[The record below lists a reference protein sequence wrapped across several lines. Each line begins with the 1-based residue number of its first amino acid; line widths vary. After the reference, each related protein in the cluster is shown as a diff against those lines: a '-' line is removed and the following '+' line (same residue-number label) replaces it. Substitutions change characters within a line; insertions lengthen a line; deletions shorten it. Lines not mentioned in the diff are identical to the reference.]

1 MSAEGPSRIDGVCA
15 ALAARLGMA
24 ADDLVPLA
32 DTGLAHD
39 HVVIAD
45 SGTLARIPKQSQM
58 DLAAEENLIYQAA
71 CFERAGA
78 SGHTPRLHDVLAPD
92 AALPMGAL
100 IVDRIEGRPL
110 RLPDDL
116 TTMAECLAAIHAL
129 PLPED
134 SIRAP
139 LKNPPDSLADTF
151 TEILAQSAYIGMAG
165 LHPESEAQ
173 IREELQAAGRT
184 LAGRDRPLTCLIA
197 FDAHPGNY
205 LLDTTGRAILVDL
218 EKARYGAPGFDLAH
232 ATLYTSTTWD
242 VASRAV
248 LSEAQIAA
256 FHDAWLAAVPEALA
270 IASMPWLKP
279 LRRMMWLWSVT
290 WCAMWCVQSREAAAQ
305 SGTSANWSSELSDDA
320 LISHVADRVADYL
333 DPNTIAQVRMDWAE
347 PDAVVR
353 PATSL
358 SP

>member
-1 MSAEGPSRIDGVCA
+1 MSAGGASRIEGVRA
-15 ALAARLGMA
+15 ALAARLAMTV
-24 ADDLVPLA
+24 DDLVPLA

-39 HVVIAD
+39 HIVIAD
-45 SGTLARIPKQSQM
+45 SGMLARIPKQSQM
-58 DLAAEENLIYQAA
+58 DLAPDENLTYQAV
-71 CFERAGA
+71 CFERAGE
-78 SGHTPRLHDVLAPD
+78 SGHTPRLHEVLAPD

-116 TTMAECLAAIHAL
+116 TAMAECLAAIHAL

-134 SIRAP
+134 QTRAP
-139 LKNPPDSLADTF
+139 LKNPPDTLSDTF
-151 TEILAQSAYIGMAG
+151 TEILAQSAFIGMAG
-165 LHPESEAQ
+165 LHPDSEAQ

-184 LAGRDRPLTCLIA
+184 LAGRERPLACLIA

-205 LLDTTGRAILVDL
+205 LRDTNGRAILVDL

-242 VASRAV
+242 VASHAV
-248 LSEAQIAA
+248 LNNAQVAA

-270 IASMPWLKP
+270 VATRPWLKP

-290 WCAMWCVQSREAAAQ
+290 WCTMWRVQSREEAGQ
-305 SGTSANWSSELSDDA
+305 SNTSENWSSELSDDA
-320 LISHVADRVADYL
+320 LISHVAARVADYL
-333 DPNTIAQVRMDWAE
+333 DPDTIAHVRMDWAE
-347 PDAVVR
+347 PGVTGR

-358 SP
+358 SS